1 MNRDLLPFTSEDM
14 ALRYTRRSQSDP
26 RAKLIAHPCIKPL
39 STLETVVSLKTDEI
53 SILLINTTDKKLKQV
68 KSGVVASC
76 KYKSLNSTKLHVPN
90 LHCFVFQRV

>member
-39 STLETVVSLKTDEI
+39 STLETVVSLK
-53 SILLINTTDKKLKQV
+53 NWR
-68 KSGVVASC
+68 
-76 KYKSLNSTKLHVPN
+76 N
-90 LHCFVFQRV
+90 